1 MDQSGGQDRL
11 ITSFYKPSTFA
22 EAVEI
27 FHREESP
34 IYLGG
39 GTIVNSLGFAKE
51 VQDQELAII
60 SLAGLPINNI
70 ELSSSELV
78 IGAGVTIQE
87 LIESD
92 KVFPALKEAAKLV
105 VNRNVRNIG
114 TVGGNVAFHGSSC
127 NIAAM
132 LLAMDVQL
140 ELHDGKKTRLVSFSD
155 YHHHHEPYEI
165 IVALHIPR
173 QFESYNYAV
182 RRYVRTQNDISI
194 LLAYA
199 LAKGTAENIEDLRLV
214 MGGVDE
220 VAVHLTEVEALKTL
234 PAREE
239 LVAKIR
245 EIIHPLADLRGSVA
259 FKKEVGGQIAAWV
272 VYKALG
278 QL

>member
-1 MDQSGGQDRL
+1 M

-27 FHREESP
+27 FRREDSP

-78 IGAGVTIQE
+78 IGAGVTIQD

-92 KVFPALKEAAKLV
+92 KVFPAIKEAAKLV
-105 VNRNVRNIG
+105 VNRNVRNIA

-140 ELHDGKKTRLVSFSD
+140 ELHDGEKTRLVSFTD
-155 YHHHHEPYEI
+155 YHTHHEPYEI
-165 IVALHIPR
+165 IVALHVPR
-173 QFESYNYAV
+173 CFESYNYAV

-199 LAKGTAENIEDLRLV
+199 LAKGNAEKIEDLRLV

-220 VAVHLTEVEALKTL
+220 IAVHLTEIESLKGQQL
-234 PAREE
+234 PTRED
-239 LVAKIR
+239 LASKIH

-259 FKKEVGGQIAAWV
+259 FKKEVGAQIAAWV